1 VRELEQPASNPA
13 ANEPHLTWGRMNH
26 PQMTRVCRQPES
38 RGGHPWLSATFLFV
52 CGFSLFSPLRA
63 QDQQTAPPPATVP
76 MAAEEE
82 KPLPGDW
89 AVELL
94 DKLANSPN
102 AEASEALYQA
112 TMAAGPGVVP
122 DLEEALKDDRTAE
135 FAAQALAY
143 IGGEKALQMLW
154 KLVPDP
160 RDLNLRRFYYG
171 ALAEFD
177 SPEATQTLLDVIRRA
192 DQEPDRTVTEAAI
205 LALTVRS
212 DPKLLDPLREAE
224 GQTKDVVI
232 RLDLE
237 NAVDVIERRAK
248 YLAAPGNKAGGS
260 VEHAVRTYFA
270 PALESAPPPEAAPV
284 APRRTSPPSTAK
296 SSAQAPGAKAIRKPP
311 PPKPLVDAH
320 ILNVTLSPDQTR
332 ALAKVAFEDPS
343 ATAYYDIVLQKRY
356 GDWFVAS
363 VWLGSEVEK
372 QPSQPEPTEPAEPD
386 VQ

>member
-1 VRELEQPASNPA
+1 
-13 ANEPHLTWGRMNH
+13 M
-26 PQMTRVCRQPES
+26 
-38 RGGHPWLSATFLFV
+38 
-52 CGFSLFSPLRA
+52 A
-63 QDQQTAPPPATVP
+63 Q
-76 MAAEEE
+76 EEE

-94 DKLANSPN
+94 DKLGNSPN
-102 AEASEALYQA
+102 AEASDALYRA
-112 TMAAGPGVVP
+112 TLAAGPDVIP
-122 DLEEALKDDRTAE
+122 LLEEALKDDRTAE

-143 IGGEKALQMLW
+143 NGGEKALQILW
-154 KLVPDP
+154 KLVTDP

-224 GQTKDVVI
+224 GQIKDVVI

-237 NAVDVIERRAK
+237 NAVEVIERRSK
-248 YLAAPGNKAGGS
+248 YLATPGNKAGGS
-260 VEHAVRTYFA
+260 IEQAVRTYFA
-270 PALESAPPPEAAPV
+270 PALEAAPPPEAAQPV
-284 APRRTSPPSTAK
+284 APQPPSARTPST
-296 SSAQAPGAKAIRKPP
+296 SSARTPAARPQKKAP
-311 PPKPLVDAH
+311 PPKPAVDVH
-320 ILNVTLSPDQTR
+320 ILNATLSPDQTR
-332 ALAKVAFEDPS
+332 ALARVAFEDPS

-372 QPSQPEPTEPAEPD
+372 QPSKPEPSEPTEPE
-386 VQ
+386 VE